1 MKQILKICVVSFF
14 LVVPSQANDISEFQ
28 IGGISLGE
36 SLLNY
41 VKEEKIRRIM
51 KTDYPNSKKFSRI
64 FIKLPDVKEYSNIMF
79 HFKTN
84 DKKYIIH
91 SISGQIGY
99 RESFEQCLSNKEK
112 VSLDVSEVF
121 LNSNLNKVKSRKKH
135 SLDNESIVDNEYF
148 FFPNGGFIEIG
159 CYDWSKKTEKKLN
172 YVDHLK
178 VAIISKEFDKFLA
191 YEAFK

>member
-1 MKQILKICVVSFF
+1 MKQLLKICVVNFF
-14 LVVPSQANDISEFQ
+14 LIVPSQANDISEFQ
-28 IGGISLGE
+28 IGGINLGE

-41 VKEEKIRRIM
+41 VNEEKIRRIM

-64 FIKLPDVKEYSNIMF
+64 VIKLPDVKDYSNIMF

-112 VSLDVSEVF
+112 ISLDVMEVF
-121 LNSNLNKVKSRKKH
+121 LNSNLKKVKSRKKH
-135 SLDNESIVDNEYF
+135 ALDNESIVDNEYF

-159 CYDWSKKTEKKLN
+159 CYDWSKKTEEKLN

-178 VAIISKEFDKFLA
+178 VAINSEEFDKFLTN
-191 YEAFK
+191 EAFK

>member
-1 MKQILKICVVSFF
+1 MCAKLF
-14 LVVPSQANDISEFQ
+14 LIVPSQANNISEFQ
-28 IGGISLGE
+28 IGGINLGE

-41 VKEEKIRRIM
+41 VNEKKIRRIM

-84 DKKYIIH
+84 DKKYIIQ

-99 RESFEQCLSNKEK
+99 RESFERCLSNREK
-112 VSLDVSEVF
+112 ISLDVSKIF
-121 LNSNLNKVKSRKKH
+121 SNSNLKKVKSRKKH

-148 FFPNGGFIEIG
+148 FFQMGDILRLAAMTGL
-159 CYDWSKKTEKKLN
+159 KKQKKN
-172 YVDHLK
+172 
-178 VAIISKEFDKFLA
+178 
-191 YEAFK
+191 

>member
-1 MKQILKICVVSFF
+1 MKQILKICVLSFF
-14 LVVPSQANDISEFQ
+14 LIVPSQANNISEFQ
-28 IGGISLGE
+28 IGGINLGE

-41 VKEEKIRRIM
+41 VNEKKIRKIM

-99 RESFEQCLSNKEK
+99 GESFERCLSNREK
-112 VSLDVSEVF
+112 ISLDVSKVF
-121 LNSNLNKVKSRKKH
+121 LNSNLKKVKSRKKH

-148 FFPNGGFIEIG
+148 FFPNGGYIEIG
-159 CYDWSKKTEKKLN
+159 CYDWSEKTEEKLN
-172 YVDHLK
+172 FVDHLK
-178 VAIISKEFDKFLA
+178 VAINSEEFSKFLTD
-191 YEAFK
+191 EAFN